1 MECFGIPRTKAQAR
15 GAEMWLELCRQMAR
29 ELPETAAQAMRCYE
43 RFAHQRGNS
52 RSWEAMHD
60 ALRPVMDSDIPT
72 HMMFGLAP
80 WGHAVEFAT
89 QMAWRFQTAFPP
101 LPGEAEGAAAPRKSQ

>member
-1 MECFGIPRTKAQAR
+1 
-15 GAEMWLELCRQMAR
+15 MWLQLCHMMAR

-43 RFAHQRGNS
+43 RFHNQRGNG

-72 HMMFGLAP
+72 HMMFGLSP
-80 WGHAVEFAT
+80 WGHAVEFAA

-101 LPGEAEGAAAPRKSQ
+101 LPGEGEAAAAPEKSQ

>member
-1 MECFGIPRTKAQAR
+1 M
-15 GAEMWLELCRQMAR
+15 MAR
-29 ELPETAAQAMRCYE
+29 ELPETAAQAMRCLE
-43 RFAHQRGNS
+43 RFCHQRGYS
-52 RSWEAMHD
+52 RAWTQMHD
-60 ALRPVMDSDIPT
+60 ALSPIMDSDIPT

-80 WGHAVEFAT
+80 WGHAVEFAA